1 MERVPGS
8 NRRGPKDRGGL
19 LDRRG
24 LLDEALDDRG
34 QRRKFEKC
42 EGAGEEFYYL

>member
-8 NRRGPKDRGGL
+8 KRRGPKDGE
-19 LDRRG
+19 G
-24 LLDEALDDRG
+24 LLDEALDNRG

-42 EGAGEEFYYL
+42 EEARKEFYYL